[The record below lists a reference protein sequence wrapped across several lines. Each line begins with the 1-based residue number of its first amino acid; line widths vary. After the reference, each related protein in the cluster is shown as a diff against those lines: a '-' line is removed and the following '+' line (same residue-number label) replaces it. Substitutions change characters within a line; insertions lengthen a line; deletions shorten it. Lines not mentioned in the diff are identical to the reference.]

1 MFCNAIMGKSQNNTD
16 GNNQLNINKTVSNQ
30 NFLINNSSE
39 IVQVENLKPLS
50 SEENTRMSLKNMFS
64 GNYTNCTFQTS
75 FGKSN
80 FDNDA

>member
-16 GNNQLNINKTVSNQ
+16 GNNQLNINKTVNNQ

-50 SEENTRMSLKNMFS
+50 FEENTRMSLKNMF
-64 GNYTNCTFQTS
+64 
-75 FGKSN
+75 
-80 FDNDA
+80 